1 MNCRAP
7 EKPSSAKS
15 DSDARKASEDLGR
28 LFPTV
33 ALFFAAGNGFLL
45 QETRPPV
52 TCPTVADGR
61 IIAQSRIARLRGCL
75 GRRRLGLA

>member
-15 DSDARKASEDLGR
+15 DSDARQASEDIGR

-33 ALFFAAGNGFLL
+33 ALFAAGNVFLL
-45 QETRPPV
+45 QKTRPTV

-61 IIAQSRIARLRGCL
+61 ITAQSRIARLRDFL
-75 GRRRLGLA
+75 GRRHLGLA